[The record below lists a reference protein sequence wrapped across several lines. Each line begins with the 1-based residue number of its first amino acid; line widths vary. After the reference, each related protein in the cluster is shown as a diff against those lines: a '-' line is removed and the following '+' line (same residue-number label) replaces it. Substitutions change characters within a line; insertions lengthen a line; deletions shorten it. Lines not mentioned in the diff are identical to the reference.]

1 MQIKILWHT
10 LGAYSEFLYQQIAVA
25 AIEVS
30 YKKVVLKTSAK
41 FTEKHMLQ
49 SLFFDKVVGPQP
61 GAVILLSLI
70 QMLSK
75 KFLLTIHFFV
85 QKTFLSTVIVK
96 KYHKLFQVKIYT
108 K

>member
-10 LGAYSEFLYQQIAVA
+10 LGAYSDFLYQQIAVA

-49 SLFFDKVVGPQP
+49 SLFF
-61 GAVILLSLI
+61 
-70 QMLSK
+70 
-75 KFLLTIHFFV
+75 
-85 QKTFLSTVIVK
+85 
-96 KYHKLFQVKIYT
+96 
-108 K
+108 